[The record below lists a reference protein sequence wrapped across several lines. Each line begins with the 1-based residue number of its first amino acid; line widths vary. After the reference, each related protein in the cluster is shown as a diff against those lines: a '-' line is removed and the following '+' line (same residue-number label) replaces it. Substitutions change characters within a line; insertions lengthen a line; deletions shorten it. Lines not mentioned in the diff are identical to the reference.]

1 MLPVLR
7 FANPDLVARAAADQL
22 AAVVHSTPR
31 TCHVALS
38 GGSTPKRLFQLLA
51 SRGREFLPWDRVE
64 LWWSDER
71 CVPPD
76 HPDSNY
82 GMANATLITPLK
94 LDHSRIHRMEGER
107 DPEHAAADYEAL
119 LIETLGTA
127 PSVDLDFLGMGPD
140 GHCAS
145 LHPGSPGLFETER
158 WVIANHVDSPLT
170 NGKAVRITFTPPTLN
185 AARHTRFLV
194 AGADKAATLAKVIEG
209 PKGMFPSQL
218 VQGGDVVWLA
228 DDAAA
233 AQLTG
238 HKA

>member
-1 MLPVLR
+1 MKVLR
-7 FANPDLVARAAADQL
+7 FATPDLLARAAADQL
-22 AAVVHSTPR
+22 AAVVHATDGP
-31 TCHVALS
+31 CHVALS

-51 SRGREFLPWDRVE
+51 QRGNSFLPWHRVE

-82 GMANATLITPLK
+82 GMARANLIDPLGIEPA
-94 LDHSRIHRMEGER
+94 RVHRMEGER

-119 LIETLGTA
+119 LVERLGTRPA
-127 PSVDLDFLGMGPD
+127 IALDFLGMGPD

-145 LHPGSPGLFETER
+145 LHPGSPGLYETQR
-158 WVIANHVDSPLT
+158 WVIANHVDSPLAG
-170 NGKAVRITFTPPTLN
+170 GKAVRITLTPPALN
-185 AARHTRFLV
+185 AAKHTRFLV

-218 VQGGDVVWLA
+218 VQGGDVAWLV

-233 AQLTG
+233 AQLG
-238 HKA
+238 ARG

>member
-1 MLPVLR
+1 MLKVLR
-7 FANPDLVARAAADQL
+7 FATPDLVARAAADQL
-22 AAVVHSTPR
+22 AAIVHSTDG

-38 GGSTPKRLFQLLA
+38 GGSTPKRLFTLLA
-51 SRGREFLPWDRVE
+51 QRGREFLPWDRVE

-94 LDHSRIHRMEGER
+94 LDPARVHRMEGER
-107 DPEHAAADYEAL
+107 DPDHAARDYEAL
-119 LIETLGTA
+119 MIDKLGNA
-127 PSVDLDFLGMGPD
+127 PELDLDFLGMGPD

-145 LHPGSPGLFETER
+145 LHPGSPGLLETER

-170 NGKAVRITFTPPTLN
+170 NGKAVRLTLTPPALN
-185 AARHTRFLV
+185 AAKHTRFLV

-209 PKGMFPSQL
+209 PRNMFPSQL

-233 AQLTG
+233 ADLTG

>member
-1 MLPVLR
+1 MKVLR
-7 FANPDLVARAAADQL
+7 FATPDLLARAAADQL
-22 AAVVHSTPR
+22 AAIVHATDG

-51 SRGREFLPWDRVE
+51 QRGRGFLPWNRVE

-82 GMANATLITPLK
+82 GMARANLIEPLE
-94 LDHSRIHRMEGER
+94 LDPARVHRMEGER
-107 DPEHAAADYEAL
+107 DPEHAARDYETL
-119 LIETLGTA
+119 MIERLGTH
-127 PSVDLDFLGMGPD
+127 PELDLDFLGMGPD

-145 LHPGSPGLFETER
+145 LHPGSPGLLETER

-170 NGKAVRITFTPPTLN
+170 NGKAVRLTLTPPALN

-194 AGADKAATLAKVIEG
+194 AGADKAVTLAKVIEG
-209 PKGMFPSQL
+209 PKGMFPAQL
-218 VQGGDVVWLA
+218 VVGGEVVWLA

-233 AQLTG
+233 AQLSGGPKT
-238 HKA
+238 